1 MLRRSDFTRGRLD
14 QIASQA
20 GFIAPTDAEL
30 ADSRAAVLS
39 GRPAGDLW
47 IFAYGSLMW
56 NPAVSVIDTRPA
68 RLRGWQR
75 SFCIDLPG
83 GRGTPEQPGLMC
95 ALVPGGSCSGLAHR
109 IAAACV
115 ESETVILW
123 MREMAFGAY
132 VASLLPVVIDGKVVE
147 GMTFA
152 ADAARVLRLPLDE
165 QARRIAVAEGPIGTN
180 REYLFRLQQSLA
192 EYRLADAYISA
203 LGDRIRTFLQ
213 DTDQPEPHRPATNFG

>member
-1 MLRRSDFTRGRLD
+1 MLRRSDFTRERLD

-20 GFIAPTDAEL
+20 GVITSTDAEL
-30 ADSRAAVLS
+30 AASRAAVLS

-68 RLRGWQR
+68 LLRGWQR

-83 GRGTPEQPGLMC
+83 GRGTPERPGLMC
-95 ALVPGGSCSGLAHR
+95 ALVPGGFCSGLAHR
-109 IAAACV
+109 IAAARV
-115 ESETVILW
+115 ESETIILW

-132 VASLLPVVIDGKVVE
+132 VASLQPMIIDGQVAQ
-147 GMTFA
+147 GLTFVA
-152 ADAARVLRLPLDE
+152 AAARVVRLPLDE
-165 QARRIAVAEGPIGTN
+165 QARRISVAEGPIGTN

-203 LGDRIRTFLQ
+203 LGDRIHTFLH
-213 DTDQPEPHRPATNFG
+213 DTGQPEPDRPVTNFG